1 MITCGVLV
9 IQSLGLGWETWKN
22 SKNSTRE
29 SGTFIPFLLLAVFLG
44 HKMNECLPV
53 VGPHM
58 SLYPRLDVPISNLQL
73 GLEKFAINKIF

>member
-1 MITCGVLV
+1 MEEQQKLNN
-9 IQSLGLGWETWKN
+9 Q
-22 SKNSTRE
+22 E
-29 SGTFIPFLLLAVFLG
+29 SFIPFLLAVFLG

-73 GLEKFAINKIF
+73 ELEKSAINKIS